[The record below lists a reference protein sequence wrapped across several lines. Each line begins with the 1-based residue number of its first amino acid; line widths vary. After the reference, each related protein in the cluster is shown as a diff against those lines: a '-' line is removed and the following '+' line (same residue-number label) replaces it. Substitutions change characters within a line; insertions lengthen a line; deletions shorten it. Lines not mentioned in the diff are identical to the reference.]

1 MLSNLSRYAWESLK
15 IFLQEAQPERNA
27 IPGAVI
33 AIQTFGD
40 FLGFYPHCHILMT
53 LRPWKTWPVISFG
66 RPSPKSGCSTW
77 IRKAAMTLSSAFS
90 NHWGMR
96 PFARAGAPDLK
107 DMLAF
112 NAYSSA
118 LKDVSYC

>member
-1 MLSNLSRYAWESLK
+1 MVRYYGYYRNVSRG
-15 IFLQEAQPERNA
+15 N
-27 IPGAVI
+27 
-33 AIQTFGD
+33 
-40 FLGFYPHCHILMT
+40 
-53 LRPWKTWPVISFG
+53 G
-66 RPSPKSGCSTW
+66 R
-77 IRKAAMTLSSAFS
+77 RKAAMTLSSAFS

-96 PFARAGAPDLK
+96 PFARAGAPNPK